1 MANNKK
7 LWAWLAGIFLV
18 SFGILGLLGREIY
31 VQAPPVPERV
41 VSTIGQEIFSKDY
54 IQTGR
59 EVWQT
64 LG

>member
-1 MANNKK
+1 MTNNKK

-41 VSTIGQEIFSKDY
+41 VTASGQTIYS
-54 IQTGR
+54 R
-59 EVWQT
+59 
-64 LG
+64 